1 MPQSFSM
8 LLGNLTIATKLR
20 LMAAIS
26 TLVLIALSG
35 YLLAEEYQIN
45 RTARQTA
52 VRQTVEI
59 GHSILEWAHKLE
71 TSGSHTREQ
80 AQALA
85 HKALENARYAGNEY
99 FWLQTVDAQVVMHPF
114 RPDLNGKDGSSMKD
128 PDGKP
133 IFTMFAQRARQAD
146 GGGLVEYQWPRQ
158 GQEQPVP
165 KFAHVKL
172 FQPWGWVVGSGVY
185 VDDLRK
191 SFLASLGRTT
201 VIIGLAIVINLLFIA
216 NIRRGIVRGL
226 GQAIAVAKA
235 ISQRNLTTPIHVTSQ
250 DEVGQLLQAMRTM
263 THDLRDTLHTVREAT
278 DQLAGASQQIASGNL
293 DLSSR
298 TEATAAN
305 LEQTAAS
312 MEELTGSVTQNAQA
326 ARRAAECATT
336 ASDVAAKGGEAVAQ
350 VVNTMNGISASS
362 HRISDII
369 GVIDGIAFQTNI
381 LALNAAV
388 EAARAG
394 EQGRGFA
401 VVAGEVRSL
410 AQRSADAAKEIK
422 SLINASVEKVESGT
436 ALVGNAGATMNEI
449 VASVQRVTDII
460 GEIRAATSE
469 QSQGIEQV
477 NTAVNQLDQMTQQNS
492 ALVEES
498 SAAAD
503 SLREQALKLTEVVAL
518 FRVNGSSASTPRPPA
533 PPAPA
538 RAAAPRAATTLPK
551 AKTPAV
557 TARPPA
563 PKPAA
568 ALPPKASP
576 KPASEDSGD
585 WESF

>member
-201 VIIGLAIVINLLFIA
+201 VIIGLALVINLLFIA

-226 GQAIAVAKA
+226 SQAIAVAKA

-410 AQRSADAAKEIK
+410 AQRSAEAAKEIK
-422 SLINASVEKVESGT
+422 QLIGQSVQSVENGSAQV
-436 ALVGNAGATMNEI
+436 AQAGQSMQDI
-449 VASVQRVTDII
+449 VASVRRVSDLI
-460 GEIRAATSE
+460 GEITASSGE
-469 QSQGIEQV
+469 QRDGIAQVSQ
-477 NTAVNQLDQMTQQNS
+477 AVTQLDQMTQQNA
-492 ALVEES
+492 ALVEQS
-498 SAAAD
+498 SAAAAAM
-503 SLREQALKLTEVVAL
+503 REQAQRLAEVVAV
-518 FRVNGSSASTPRPPA
+518 FNVGAAASAPVAS
-533 PPAPA
+533 
-538 RAAAPRAATTLPK
+538 RAALAG
-551 AKTPAV
+551 
-557 TARPPA
+557 ARPVA
-563 PKPAA
+563 RLAA
-568 ALPPKASP
+568 A
-576 KPASEDSGD
+576 
-585 WESF
+585 

>member
-226 GQAIAVAKA
+226 SQAIAVAKA

-278 DQLAGASQQIASGNL
+278 DQLAGASQQIMQGALLPVTPEHQGTGQHPEYQHQLIPLLPGGVMLEPGHHHQVDQNAL
-293 DLSSR
+293 LGLRQPCALPHHPANRHGRRYAQQPPGQIAQEGGSR
-298 TEATAAN
+298 AQRCAIGQRDAC
-305 LEQTAAS
+305 LEQPFTWRSAQ
-312 MEELTGSVTQNAQA
+312 THGHKHIVTQQKQ
-326 ARRAAECATT
+326 RRRRH
-336 ASDVAAKGGEAVAQ
+336 V
-350 VVNTMNGISASS
+350 
-362 HRISDII
+362 
-369 GVIDGIAFQTNI
+369 
-381 LALNAAV
+381 
-388 EAARAG
+388 
-394 EQGRGFA
+394 
-401 VVAGEVRSL
+401 
-410 AQRSADAAKEIK
+410 
-422 SLINASVEKVESGT
+422 
-436 ALVGNAGATMNEI
+436 
-449 VASVQRVTDII
+449 
-460 GEIRAATSE
+460 
-469 QSQGIEQV
+469 
-477 NTAVNQLDQMTQQNS
+477 
-492 ALVEES
+492 
-498 SAAAD
+498 
-503 SLREQALKLTEVVAL
+503 
-518 FRVNGSSASTPRPPA
+518 
-533 PPAPA
+533 
-538 RAAAPRAATTLPK
+538 
-551 AKTPAV
+551 
-557 TARPPA
+557 
-563 PKPAA
+563 
-568 ALPPKASP
+568 
-576 KPASEDSGD
+576 
-585 WESF
+585 

>member
-201 VIIGLAIVINLLFIA
+201 VIIGLALVINLLFIA

-350 VVNTMNGISASS
+350 VVNTINGISASS

-369 GVIDGIAFQTNI
+369 GVIDGIALQTNI

-401 VVAGEVRSL
+401 VVAAEVRTLS
-410 AQRSADAAKEIK
+410 QRTATAAKEIK
-422 SLINASVEKVESGT
+422 ELITAS
-436 ALVGNAGATMNEI
+436 ALQVHQGSTQVNEAGATMTEVVDAI
-449 VASVQRVTDII
+449 RRVTALM
-460 GEIRAATSE
+460 GEISASSEE
-469 QSQGIEQV
+469 QSRGVQQIAEAVTVIDQG
-477 NTAVNQLDQMTQQNS
+477 TQQNA
-492 ALVEES
+492 ALVEEM
-498 SAAAD
+498 AAAAS
-503 SLREQALKLTEVVAL
+503 SLENQAAAL
-518 FRVNGSSASTPRPPA
+518 VQAMAVFRMAGESLGQPTAAV
-533 PPAPA
+533 PAPA
-538 RAAAPRAATTLPK
+538 FTPVPARA
-551 AKTPAV
+551 PAV
-557 TARPPA
+557 QRAPAPAVRHAPAAA
-563 PKPAA
+563 PKPAVA
-568 ALPPKASP
+568 APAKAT
-576 KPASEDSGD
+576 ASDD
-585 WESF
+585 HWESF